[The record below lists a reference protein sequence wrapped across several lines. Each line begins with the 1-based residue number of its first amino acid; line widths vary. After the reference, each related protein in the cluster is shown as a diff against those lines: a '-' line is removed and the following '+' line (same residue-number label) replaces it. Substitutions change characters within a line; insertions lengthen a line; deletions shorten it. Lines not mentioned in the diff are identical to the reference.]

1 MTYPLRLLHRPKH
14 PLLGLFTL
22 FLSVLFSILL
32 GALLSAANASAPY
45 GMVDPVDARY
55 AAGYSTYLERCATC
69 HVALPAAVLPTQTW
83 QALVSDPAH
92 YGVSLPPLDRFD
104 QQLISNYLQVYSRR
118 HTGDGPVPYRLQ
130 DSAYFLALHPQV
142 ALPQPLNLMS
152 CVGCHSD
159 AANQNYG
166 PATSEQPSG

>member
-1 MTYPLRLLHRPKH
+1 MTYPLRLSPSLKHR
-14 PLLGLFTL
+14 LLGLFTL
-22 FLSVLFSILL
+22 FLSVLLSALL
-32 GALLSAANASAPY
+32 GAFISAADASEPY

-118 HTGDGPVPYRLQ
+118 HTDDGPVPYRLQ

-142 ALPQPLNLMS
+142 TLPQPLNLAS
-152 CVGCHSD
+152 CAGCHTG
-159 AANQNYG
+159 AANQNY
-166 PATSEQPSG
+166 SLR